1 MKFVSV
7 RWIVPILFLAA
18 CASHRPK
25 AEETAAAPAAPA
37 AVLPAGAMEVP
48 PPINPE
54 LIKQIELLR
63 GQGLELLYSKDPSI
77 RDPKLAFEKLMHAA
91 QLGDPVSMDHVGG
104 FYAAGS
110 YGVEKSCAKALE
122 WFEKSAQLGYP
133 MAMNNLAYTLVS
145 CPDRKLRDPAKAEE
159 LMKTLFQNTPGL
171 LAALDTYAAVLAEG
185 GDFAQAAKTLEV
197 VIDLADFTQAN
208 PERVDEFKD
217 TLKLYRSKKLLPA
230 SKDSNGVPKG
240 PAKGKSKPAPKG
252 KAKEP
257 TAPAPITGEPA

>member
-1 MKFVSV
+1 MKLQFSL
-7 RWIVPILFLAA
+7 RWLLPMLFLAA
-18 CASHRPK
+18 CASQKP
-25 AEETAAAPAAPA
+25 ATEESAAAPA
-37 AVLPAGAMEVP
+37 VLPPGATEAP

-54 LIKQIELLR
+54 LIRKIELLR

-110 YGVEKSCAKALE
+110 YGVEKSCPKALE
-122 WFEKSAQLGYP
+122 WFEKSASLGYP

-145 CPDRKLRDPAKAEE
+145 CPDKKLRDPAKAEE

-185 GDFAQAAKTLEV
+185 GDFSQAAKTLEV
-197 VIDLADFTQAN
+197 VIDLADFTQTN

-217 TLKLYRSKKLLPA
+217 ALKLYRAKKLLPEA
-230 SKDSNGVPKG
+230 NSSGLPKG
-240 PAKGKSKPAPKG
+240 PKRKGKK
-252 KAKEP
+252 
-257 TAPAPITGEPA
+257 APAPAPSGGAPV